1 MIVELLGPPGA
12 GKSAMLPAAI
22 DAIGRWSGR
31 PCRSANDAVDDH
43 LRRSPTGRLLA
54 PLLGAR
60 PRRLR
65 ALLVDLPYGVGFMV
79 SRPRPAL
86 AAVLAILRAPV
97 SWGHRWT
104 LLMRWGGVAARQGF
118 LRGRLGDEIAVFDE
132 GLYHRSVN
140 LFAWRGGDPRRSAA
154 RRAELRGY
162 LRAVPAP
169 DLAIFVGAPDA
180 VTGARLDSRGLP
192 LRLRE
197 HRPSRVAAFL
207 AAAGEIAR
215 TVPEETGDLA
225 RWVQIENISTLEEA
239 ARQLNAGLQ
248 RLGAVDRA
256 APIGGWPVAAVHRLP
271 PIRRVDRWWRNRPR
285 SLATG
290 QQRVVEDVSAAL
302 GVGDVRAARSVG
314 VGRSWNVVMETDR
327 GRLVMKR
334 YKPSV
339 EDAAVVSEHG
349 VLQRLAELQLPAPRL
364 VAGPEG
370 ATVVRRA
377 DGAFALFDHIDGHL
391 PMHELVTLPAERR
404 RQARAAG
411 TLLAILHEALAD
423 VPPAA
428 YPSTGLGPDGS
439 RRLPS
444 AGHAD
449 LLRRAAAAL
458 STSSR
463 ATATLAERLCGLDA
477 QLAGSSLRTTLVHGD
492 YGPYNL
498 LLRSGRPLV
507 VIDFELARLD
517 WRLLDVVT
525 AAPRFSVG
533 RTGFSADRFAAFL
546 GGYLELAPEMRA
558 ELALAPVLLEL
569 LSLRRAAILLRRDA
583 EQPDP
588 ALVRQAAERLRT
600 ARALADGS
608 HRLIGPFSRAAR

>member
-12 GKSAMLPAAI
+12 GKSALLPAAI
-22 DAIGRWSGR
+22 DAVGRWSGR
-31 PCRSANDAVDDH
+31 PCRSASDAVDDQ
-43 LRRSPTGRLLA
+43 LRRSPAGRLLA
-54 PLLGAR
+54 PLFGGR

-86 AAVLAILRAPV
+86 AAIRAILRAPV
-97 SWGHRWT
+97 GWGHRWT
-104 LLMRWGGVAARQGF
+104 LLMRWGGVAARQRF

-140 LFAWRGGDPRRSAA
+140 LFAWRRGDPRRLAA

-169 DLAIFVGAPDA
+169 DVAIFVDAPDG
-180 VTGARLDSRGLP
+180 VTGARLASRGLP
-192 LRLRE
+192 LRLRG
-197 HRPSRVAAFL
+197 HPPRRVAAFL
-207 AAAGEIAR
+207 LAAGEIAR

-225 RWVQIENISTLEEA
+225 RWVRVENVSTLDDA
-239 ARQLNAGLQ
+239 ARQLDAGLHQ
-248 RLGAVDRA
+248 LGHAPRA
-256 APIGGWPVAAVHRLP
+256 APSGGWPVAAVHRFP

-290 QQRVVEDVSAAL
+290 QRRVVEDVSAAL
-302 GVGDVRAARSVG
+302 GVGHIRAARSVG
-314 VGRSWNVVMETDR
+314 AGRSWNVVMETDR

-339 EDAAVVSEHG
+339 EDAAVASEHW
-349 VLQRLAELQLPAPRL
+349 VLQRLAELALPTPRL
-364 VAGPEG
+364 VAGPDG
-370 ATVVRRA
+370 ATIVRRA
-377 DGAFALFDHIDGHL
+377 DRAFALFDHIDGHL
-391 PMHELVTLPAERR
+391 PMHELVTVPAERR
-404 RQARAAG
+404 RLARGAG
-411 TLLAILHEALAD
+411 SLLAILHEALAN

-439 RRLPS
+439 RQLPS
-444 AGHAD
+444 AGQSD
-449 LLRRAAAAL
+449 QLRRAAAAL
-458 STSSR
+458 SASPR
-463 ATATLAERLCGLDA
+463 ATATFAERLCRLDA

-525 AAPRFSVG
+525 AAPRFSVA

-546 GGYLELAPEMRA
+546 AGYLELAPEMRG

-569 LSLRRAAILLRRDA
+569 LSLRRAAILLGRDA
-583 EQPDP
+583 QQPDR
-588 ALVRQAAERLRT
+588 ALVRQAAERLVA

-608 HRLIGPFSRAAR
+608 HPLIGPFSRAAQ